1 MKDQILIKATDMFL
15 TLGFKS
21 VTMDEIAT
29 EMGISKKT
37 IYKYFSNK
45 ELLIE
50 ESTQL
55 VHKEVIETIDKIVA
69 KNFNA
74 IEENFQIRRMFKE
87 MFKYSET
94 SPVYEL
100 KRHYPEIYQKVVGYQ
115 IEICEGCF
123 RNNILKGI
131 SEGLYRENIDVENYV
146 KFYYTL
152 IFSISENTALERD
165 ANNLE
170 HKALEYHTRA
180 MATLAGIIELEK
192 QLQIINN

>member
-55 VHKEVIETIDKIVA
+55 VHKEVIETIEKIVA

>member
-1 MKDQILIKATDMFL
+1 MKEKIVNVAKDMFL
-15 TLGFKS
+15 KLGFKS
-21 VTMDEIAT
+21 ITMDDIAC
-29 EMGISKKT
+29 EMCISKKT

-55 VHKEVIETIDKIVA
+55 VHKEVRETIDKIVA

-94 SPVYEL
+94 SPVYQL
-100 KRHYPEIYQKVVGYQ
+100 KRHYPEVYQKVVGYQ

-146 KFYYTL
+146 KFYYIL
-152 IFSISENTALERD
+152 IFSISENTALEKE

-180 MATLAGIIELEK
+180 MATQDGIIELEK

>member
-55 VHKEVIETIDKIVA
+55 VHKEVIETIEKIVA

-100 KRHYPEIYQKVVGYQ
+100 KRH
-115 IEICEGCF
+115 
-123 RNNILKGI
+123 
-131 SEGLYRENIDVENYV
+131 
-146 KFYYTL
+146 
-152 IFSISENTALERD
+152 
-165 ANNLE
+165 
-170 HKALEYHTRA
+170 
-180 MATLAGIIELEK
+180 
-192 QLQIINN
+192 

>member
-55 VHKEVIETIDKIVA
+55 VHKEVIETIEKIVA
-69 KNFNA
+69 NRFMLL
-74 IEENFQIRRMFKE
+74 I
-87 MFKYSET
+87 
-94 SPVYEL
+94 
-100 KRHYPEIYQKVVGYQ
+100 
-115 IEICEGCF
+115 
-123 RNNILKGI
+123 IL
-131 SEGLYRENIDVENYV
+131 
-146 KFYYTL
+146 TL
-152 IFSISENTALERD
+152 I
-165 ANNLE
+165 
-170 HKALEYHTRA
+170 H
-180 MATLAGIIELEK
+180 
-192 QLQIINN
+192 

>member
-94 SPVYEL
+94 SPVYQL
-100 KRHYPEIYQKVVGYQ
+100 KKHYPEVYQKVVGYQ

-123 RNNILKGI
+123 RDNILKGI

>member
-55 VHKEVIETIDKIVA
+55 VHKEVIETIEKIVA
-69 KNFNA
+69 KNV
-74 IEENFQIRRMFKE
+74 Q
-87 MFKYSET
+87 
-94 SPVYEL
+94 V
-100 KRHYPEIYQKVVGYQ
+100 
-115 IEICEGCF
+115 
-123 RNNILKGI
+123 
-131 SEGLYRENIDVENYV
+131 
-146 KFYYTL
+146 
-152 IFSISENTALERD
+152 
-165 ANNLE
+165 
-170 HKALEYHTRA
+170 
-180 MATLAGIIELEK
+180 
-192 QLQIINN
+192 

>member
-55 VHKEVIETIDKIVA
+55 VHKEVIETIEKIVD

-74 IEENFQIRRMFKE
+74 IEENVQ
-87 MFKYSET
+87 
-94 SPVYEL
+94 V
-100 KRHYPEIYQKVVGYQ
+100 
-115 IEICEGCF
+115 
-123 RNNILKGI
+123 
-131 SEGLYRENIDVENYV
+131 
-146 KFYYTL
+146 
-152 IFSISENTALERD
+152 
-165 ANNLE
+165 
-170 HKALEYHTRA
+170 
-180 MATLAGIIELEK
+180 
-192 QLQIINN
+192 

>member
-55 VHKEVIETIDKIVA
+55 VHKEVIETIEKIVA

-100 KRHYPEIYQKVVGYQ
+100 KRHYPEVYQKVVGYQ

-123 RNNILKGI
+123 RDNIFKGI

-180 MATLAGIIELEK
+180 MATSVGIIELEK

>member
-1 MKDQILIKATDMFL
+1 MKEKIINRGKEMFL
-15 TLGFKS
+15 KLGFKS
-21 VTMDEIAT
+21 ITMDDIACD
-29 EMGISKKT
+29 MCISKKT

-55 VHKEVIETIDKIVA
+55 VHKEVRETIDTIVA

-94 SPVYEL
+94 SPVYQL
-100 KRHYPEIYQKVVGYQ
+100 KRHYPEVYQKVVGYQ

-123 RNNILKGI
+123 RDNILKGI

-170 HKALEYHTRA
+170 HIALEYHIRA

>member
-55 VHKEVIETIDKIVA
+55 VHKEVIETIEKIVA

-94 SPVYEL
+94 SPVYQL
-100 KRHYPEIYQKVVGYQ
+100 KRHYPEVYQKVVGYQ

>member
-55 VHKEVIETIDKIVA
+55 VHKEVIETIEKIVA

-100 KRHYPEIYQKVVGYQ
+100 KRHYPEVYQKVVGYQ

-131 SEGLYRENIDVENYV
+131 SEGLYRENIDVKNYV

-180 MATLAGIIELEK
+180 MATLVGIIELEK